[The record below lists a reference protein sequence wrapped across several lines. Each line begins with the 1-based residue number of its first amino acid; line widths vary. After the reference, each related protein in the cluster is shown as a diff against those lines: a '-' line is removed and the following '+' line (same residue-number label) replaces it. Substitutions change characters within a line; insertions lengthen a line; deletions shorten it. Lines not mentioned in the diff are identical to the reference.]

1 MTWEEIVRL
10 FISLGEK
17 VHIVRGDGL
26 DAVSLQIVPVAWF
39 ISMKATGQ
47 LNTGI
52 YEGSE
57 NRLVGTRAIPFAE
70 LTPEFL
76 RAEIADAMAKQVAA
90 MLDPDALSD
99 FLSALESKEHR
110 RF

>member
-10 FISLGEK
+10 FISFGER

-39 ISMKATGQ
+39 ISMRATGQ
-47 LNTGI
+47 LNMGI
-52 YEGSE
+52 YEGKE
-57 NRLVGTRAIPFAE
+57 NRLVGTRAISFAE

-76 RAEIADAMAKQVAA
+76 RAQVADALAKQFAA
-90 MLDPDALSD
+90 MLDPDAMRE
-99 FLSALESKEHR
+99 FLSTLESNER
-110 RF
+110 PRF